1 MKVSEITVT
10 DIALYLHYDEEI
22 IGNLTAAESTEL
34 ENFKKI
40 AVAFVCSYTGLK
52 ENELDA
58 HEDISIVVLVLC
70 QDMHDNRCLYV
81 DKGNISFMVKSI
93 LDLHSVNLI

>member
-1 MKVSEITVT
+1 MKVSEITVK
-10 DIALYLHYDEEI
+10 DIARYLHYDEELI
-22 IGNLTAAESTEL
+22 EILTDAESKEL
-34 ENFKKI
+34 DEFKKI
-40 AVAFVCSYTGLK
+40 AIAFVCSYTGLK

>member
-1 MKVSEITVT
+1 MKVSEITVV
-10 DIALYLHYDEEI
+10 DVAQYLHYDEEQI
-22 IGNLTAAESTEL
+22 SNLTAAESKEL
-34 ENFKKI
+34 DEFKKI

-52 ENELDA
+52 EAELDA

-81 DKGNISFMVKSI
+81 DKGNISFMVKTI
-93 LDLHSVNLI
+93 LDMHSVNLI

>member
-1 MKVSEITVT
+1 MKVSEIKAT

-22 IGNLTAAESTEL
+22 IGNLTAAECKEL
-34 ENFKKI
+34 DEFKKI